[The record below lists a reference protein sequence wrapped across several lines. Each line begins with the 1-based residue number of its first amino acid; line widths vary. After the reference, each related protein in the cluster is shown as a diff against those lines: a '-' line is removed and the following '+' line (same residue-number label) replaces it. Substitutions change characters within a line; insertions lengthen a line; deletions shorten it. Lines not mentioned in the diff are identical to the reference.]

1 MTAKI
6 KLHIVAFNVP
16 YPANYG
22 GVIDIFFKV
31 KALWKAGAKIHL
43 HCFQYGRGKQPI
55 LDKYCEKVYYYK
67 RGRGV
72 RHAFKSSPY
81 IVATRN
87 NPELLENLCAVKAP
101 IIFEGLHTCYFLG
114 HPLLEDYTKI
124 IRMHNIEHDYY
135 NGLARAESNIF
146 RKVYFR
152 REATKLK
159 QFESEALKK
168 ADLLLA
174 ISPSDQRYFEQ
185 IHPKSYFMPAFHSH
199 EKVLSKRGK
208 GDYIL
213 FHGNLG
219 VAENQKSVLFLIQQ
233 VLSDE
238 KYPTIIAGMDPPKK
252 LRAAIKKYRHI
263 KIVANPAAGKMEE
276 LISNAHICLLP
287 TFQPT
292 GLKLKLID
300 SLFAGRFCL
309 VNSTMVKETGLEGL
323 CIVADTPSGLKTAIK
338 NTWGEKFSEEGLNKR
353 KYILES
359 VFSNNLNAQRL
370 CNLVGEV

>member
-22 GVIDIFFKV
+22 GVIDIFFRV
-31 KALWKAGAKIHL
+31 KALWRSGAKIHL
-43 HCFQYGRGKQPI
+43 HCFQYGRGEQPI

-67 RGRGV
+67 RGEGV
-72 RHAFKSSPY
+72 RYAFKSSPY

-87 NPELLENLCAVKAP
+87 NPGLLENLCAIKAP

-114 HPLLEDYTKI
+114 HPLLEGYTKV

-135 NGLARAESNIF
+135 NGLARAESNIP

-152 REATKLK
+152 REAIKLK
-159 QFESEALKK
+159 QFEQEALKK

-174 ISPSDQRYFEQ
+174 ISPSDQKYFEQ

-199 EKVLSKRGK
+199 DEVLAKKGR

-219 VAENQKSVLFLIQQ
+219 VAENQKAVLFLIQQ

-238 KYPTIIAGMDPPKK
+238 KFPAIIAGMDPPQK
-252 LRAAIKKYRHI
+252 LRRAIKKYRHI
-263 KIVANPAAGKMEE
+263 KIVANPAAREMGE
-276 LISNAHICLLP
+276 LISNAHICILP

-309 VNSTMVKETGLEGL
+309 ANSTMVKETGLEGL
-323 CIVADTPSGLKTAIK
+323 CIIADTPSELKTAIK
-338 NTWGEKFSEEGLNKR
+338 NTWGKEFSEDDLNKR
-353 KYILES
+353 KNILGS
-359 VFSNNLNAQRL
+359 VFSNNLYAQRL
-370 CNLVGEV
+370 CNLIDEV